1 MIKQLFGIVE
11 VKVEEDYDT
20 YVKQKDLNS
29 QLNKKWLDYFWILR
43 EIIITIFIK
52 KHWLFSFT

>member
-29 QLNKKWLDYFWILR
+29 QLNKK
-43 EIIITIFIK
+43 
-52 KHWLFSFT
+52 